1 MGRMGSTIRIHATSA
16 VTVRQCAREPGERAS
31 ASEARAR
38 KGAAT
43 RGARVDYPPPA
54 MRPAPLAP
62 AVHFFVCANRRL
74 PDSPLG
80 VGCGDAGEAVYAAL
94 KEEVARRGA
103 YRTAWVTQTLCLGV
117 CPKRGCTVAMYPRQK
132 ILSEV
137 EPSDAAALF

>member
-1 MGRMGSTIRIHATSA
+1 
-16 VTVRQCAREPGERAS
+16 
-31 ASEARAR
+31 
-38 KGAAT
+38 
-43 RGARVDYPPPA
+43 
-54 MRPAPLAP
+54 MRPALLAP

-137 EPSDAAALF
+137 EPSDAAALFADALAEARA